1 VKRSA
6 WVLSL
11 AVLGASRLTAQ
22 TIMKPEPPLDSA
34 RAAVRDALLILRD
47 SLVTIDGAAARLQ
60 RDFRQASGASLL
72 SRARVMRDACG
83 RSFRTVPPTRQA
95 VLGTKLSDPNRI
107 KRRGELV
114 GALDRLRGVL
124 NRCEADFAAM
134 SQPDQAETVR
144 GYANDRAVR
153 VQGALR
159 KYEQSLRDFFGAMG
173 IRVIPLG
180 SNPRPAAG

>member
-47 SLVTIDGAAARLQ
+47 SLVTVDGAAARLQ

-83 RSFRTVPPTRQA
+83 RSFRTVPLTRQA

-114 GALDRLRGVL
+114 GALDRLKGVL
-124 NRCEADFAAM
+124 NRCEEDFAAM

-173 IRVIPLG
+173 IRVMPLG